1 MKYRIVVLTPRMRE
15 RIRRVAGIALWTAAA
30 GALALLVFAFS
41 FYLAMR
47 VEMRST
53 EVQVPDLE
61 GLDLD
66 AAHRLVSPLELV
78 LQVNDQRHDPAV
90 ASGHVLQQMPPPGS
104 SVRRGRKIKLV
115 LSLGGKVLEVPD
127 LIGHAARAVTIEL
140 RQEGFQPGEEAR
152 VYDGSAAAGTIIA
165 QVPPPLTPAV
175 PATRVH
181 RLVSAGPRPA
191 VWLMPDLQGLSRREA
206 ERRIAAA
213 GFRRGTVRRVR
224 TSGRPADTVV
234 GQLPLAGYPVR
245 SSDVVELTVA
255 R

>member
-1 MKYRIVVLTPRMRE
+1 MKFRLVVLTPSVKE
-15 RIRRVAGIALWTAAA
+15 RLRRALGVTLWVASA
-30 GALALLVFAFS
+30 GALALLVFAAS
-41 FYLAMR
+41 FYFAMR
-47 VEMRST
+47 GEMRST
-53 EVQVPDLE
+53 EVQVPVLE

-66 AAHRLVSPLELV
+66 AAYKVVAPLELV

-90 ASGHVLQQMPPPGS
+90 PSGHVLQQMPPPGS

-152 VYDGSAAAGTIIA
+152 VHDPHAAAGSILG
-165 QVPPPLTPAV
+165 QVPPARTPAV
-175 PATRVH
+175 PSTRVH
-181 RLVSAGPRPA
+181 RLVSDGPRPR
-191 VWLMPDLQGLSRREA
+191 VWVMPDLAGLSRAAA
-206 ERRIAAA
+206 ERWIASA
-213 GFRRGTVRRVR
+213 GFRRGAVRQV
-224 TSGRPADTVV
+224 SIGGRPGGTVV

-245 SSDVVELTVA
+245 SREVVELTVA

>member
-1 MKYRIVVLTPRMRE
+1 MRYRVVVLTPRMRE
-15 RIRRVAGIALWTAAA
+15 RLRRVAGLALWAAAA
-30 GALALLVFAFS
+30 GALALLVFASS

-53 EVQVPDLE
+53 EVQVPDLG

-66 AAHRLVSPLELV
+66 AAHRLVAPLELV
-78 LQVNDQRHDPAV
+78 LQVNDQRHDPAM

-115 LSLGGKVLEVPD
+115 LSLGSKVLEVPD

-152 VYDGSAAAGTIIA
+152 VYDGSAGAGTVIA
-165 QVPPPLTPAV
+165 QVPPALTPAV
-175 PATRVH
+175 PSTRVH
-181 RLVSAGPRPA
+181 RLVSEGPPPG
-191 VWLMPDLQGLSRREA
+191 VWVMPDLLFLSRQEA
-206 ERRIAAA
+206 ERRIASA

-224 TSGRPADTVV
+224 MSGRPADTVV

-245 SSDVVELTVA
+245 SNEIVELTVA

>member
-1 MKYRIVVLTPRMRE
+1 MRYRLVVMTPQMRK
-15 RIRRVAGIALWTAAA
+15 RLRSALGIALWVA
-30 GALALLVFAFS
+30 GAGGLALLVFASS

-53 EVQVPDLE
+53 EVQVPELV

-66 AAHRLVSPLELV
+66 AAHRQVAPLELV

-90 ASGHVLQQMPPPGS
+90 PSGHVLQQMPPSGS

-127 LIGHAARAVTIEL
+127 LLGHAVRAVTIEL
-140 RQEGFQPGEEAR
+140 RQEGFQPGEQAR
-152 VYDGSAAAGTIIA
+152 VRDQNAGAGTIMG
-165 QVPPPLTPAV
+165 QVPPARTPAV
-175 PATRVH
+175 PSTRVH
-181 RLVSAGPRPA
+181 LLVSDGPRPA
-191 VWLMPDLQGLSRREA
+191 VWVMPDLGGLSRRQA
-206 ERRIAAA
+206 ERWISSA
-213 GFRRGTVRRVR
+213 GFRRGAVRRVGNG
-224 TSGRPADTVV
+224 GRAADTVV

-245 SSDVVELTVA
+245 SNEVVELTVA

>member
-1 MKYRIVVLTPRMRE
+1 VKYRLVVLTPRMRE
-15 RIRRVAGIALWTAAA
+15 RLRRILGITLWVVSA
-30 GALALLVFAFS
+30 GALASLVFAAS
-41 FYLAMR
+41 FYFAMR

-53 EVQVPDLE
+53 EVEVPALE

-66 AAHRLVSPLELV
+66 AAHRLVAPLELV

-90 ASGHVLQQMPPPGS
+90 PSGHVLQQMPPSGS

-152 VYDGSAAAGTIIA
+152 VHDNTAGAGTIIG
-165 QVPPPLTPAV
+165 QVPPARTPAV

-181 RLVSAGPRPA
+181 RLVSDGPRPP
-191 VWLMPDLQGLSRREA
+191 VWVMPDLAGLSRRAA
-206 ERRIAAA
+206 ERWIASA
-213 GFRRGTVRRVR
+213 GFRRGAVRQV
-224 TSGRPADTVV
+224 SIGGRPAGTVV

-245 SSDVVELTVA
+245 SKEVVELTVA